1 MSSNTAFDDDVKQAN
16 QPQSQ
21 PVASPA
27 AAAPAGPAPS
37 GSGTVFDDDAQ
48 THAAQYK
55 QPTSQNGEGTI
66 SAYTPTVWDRVEHMF
81 RASSPNTR
89 PLVQDRAEGREHSDM
104 TIISPQEYHNEREK
118 SEHPMETAFGEFVSD
133 MTTPENIL
141 QLIATEGLGA
151 ATPFL
156 KGGMKIVPRL
166 ISAGFSGQMLQSAYK
181 QYPAVKAAFAKGDV
195 NEVERLLTHITLTV
209 GMAALAGQHAAK
221 GGEAVSKPTQ
231 YEDAQSKVR
240 QNESEEFF
248 PTQANS
254 NNQNPYAPKEK
265 GTVAGPRTNV
275 RPTTV
280 KTAGVEAPIAAAQQ
294 ANAPLAA
301 RLAGHLASPGAAK
314 DFQQTRTVP
323 AASRQLVSTL
333 GQRLEDVN
341 NAHNALVD
349 GEEKPEALAGTQQPS
364 QYQTID
370 DAVRASKQ
378 TVKKTWDRADD
389 IDSREQK
396 AWEQQRDAAVSEHKQ
411 LLDEHNQNVT
421 EHNSNLAKGETPM
434 EPMAYDQNQVSI
446 PEKPRTLA
454 ELRSAEQEAWTNA
467 KSSDAAIRQ
476 QAYDKDLPKA
486 EKDLDNWFKKHED
499 EISPEEWNS
508 AKNVYRTASRMQDI
522 ANSLRAPMLKASE
535 TGGGLTGNTLR
546 AIEARIN
553 NQAVRRGQTP
563 DAFRKLLGPEAYDN
577 WKNVSRVLDPVKGP
591 SKIEQGLEYFA
602 SAFLGHLAPL
612 GFAGKAMT
620 EFLMNRVLF
629 HPEWGKWFTNFFGRF
644 KQTGAIAPEAQDEFT
659 RLMKN
664 TKMSNQELLDAGYTQ
679 AQIDRGIHLPGVG
692 GGSASTVSLPTM
704 NQFDAHMQNGGSTFS
719 EGKDMSGADMHAVG
733 SYPERTEQI
742 GQNFSPEHIEY
753 FKSKN
758 QDLLSRPNHAV
769 GTWQDPDT
777 GMHTLDVSQLIPDRE
792 AAISAGR
799 AANQKSIYHL
809 KSGELIDTGGTGEAP
824 KKTMQMHHWS
834 NKEGLTETD
843 PEQMGTGGFGAERV
857 RFDEPGFPK
866 RTYFGLEG
874 FQEPRVQ
881 GRKFHYVADV
891 DPARYYDA
899 QEDPEGIWQQGF
911 QEGGATEAE
920 KAVKNAGYAGY
931 RVGDTAASFDKVPVR
946 LHEPTVGSQA
956 GAKADTDFMAQ
967 AKKNL
972 PNGTLSQ
979 QLLEAQR
986 LKDTRNEPVKHY
998 PDQGF
1003 GKETNVPAPAKTQS
1017 DSQVTHYPDPRFGK
1031 EIGVPAPATKAPTP
1045 PSMLPPEPENKASLE
1060 NKEITTRRPTSVS
1073 GDLANNPNQH
1083 ANMDAVHQA
1092 GAARPTRVTEN
1103 GNTVM
1108 GYKEKMARTVA
1119 AYTGVRYT
1127 PEELNNPDKVIGKFI
1142 NRTADNLE
1150 WLYNQVP
1157 EPLRAK
1163 TRQWYDSAHE
1173 ITKQLANQYGFTHE
1187 QAAAV
1192 TAALSPQNPWD
1203 NNVGLA
1209 KRMMDIYHNR
1219 QNFDFTPEMERK
1231 VADLKKVPT
1240 QSKAFKG
1247 LLKDVA
1253 GKKLSDFK
1261 DTDPDVRAVKQALWV
1276 RLYDEAHNSEVNDQY
1291 APTGEVMG
1299 HSPDNRSWIGLDHMA
1314 KAVKILN
1321 DGSIDAINS
1330 NMGFGHKIRNFYNNI
1345 INPNSNNGHVT
1356 VDSHA
1361 VAASH
1366 LQPFGA
1372 KDVEAQHSFGNTA
1385 PGIPGAPKDAAT
1397 GLRGTYPLYAEAY
1410 QRVAKKMGVLP
1421 RELQSV
1427 AWEAIKSLMGDSKK
1441 TPELKARTRE
1451 IWQDVQDGKLTPNK
1465 ARDMIKSEANGFSK
1479 PVWMSD
1485 EEWEKTAEDK
1495 DAGDADGFNVADFSK
1510 AQPQMSVGSGDYQ
1523 MTANRAADNPSL
1535 NEKIAKWKGQPQP
1548 MPSFDANERPTMAS
1562 LSDMADHANANT
1574 TDDAI
1579 MYAAAHELAHGY
1591 LQHHHGI
1598 STEDMKIVLGHT
1610 PVRRGEMTA
1619 AGGVAPIDGVAGG
1632 IASPG
1637 QGWQTAIDNA
1647 TGRERRNL
1655 ILQYVSQTMAGRAA
1669 EELLGQN
1676 PAAIKLSIAAD
1687 EGMARDVLQHLLH
1700 VPESLHDQ
1708 YLKDAAAD
1716 AKSVLKENFGT
1727 FRHMV
1732 QQAVNHWGGDVID
1745 SGTFHKY
1752 RLGGHHGK
1760 G

>member
-27 AAAPAGPAPS
+27 AAAPTGPAPS

-89 PLVQDRAEGREHSDM
+89 PLVQDRAEGREHGDM

-133 MTTPENIL
+133 MTTPENVL

-156 KGGMKIVPRL
+156 KGGMKILPRL

-280 KTAGVEAPIAAAQQ
+280 KTAGVEAPIAAVQQ

-467 KSSDAAIRQ
+467 KSSDAAVRQ
-476 QAYDKDLPKA
+476 TAYDKDLPKA

-508 AKNVYRTASRMQDI
+508 AKSVYRTASRMQDI

-692 GGSASTVSLPTM
+692 GGSASTVSLPTA

-719 EGKDMSGADMHAVG
+719 PQGDDMSGTDAHAV
-733 SYPERTEQI
+733 SAYPERTERI
-742 GQNFSPEHIEY
+742 GQDFNPEHLED

-758 QDLLSRPNHAV
+758 ADLLSRPDHAV
-769 GTWQDPDT
+769 GTWQDPDN
-777 GMHTLDVSQLIPDRE
+777 GLHTLDVNRLIGNRDE
-792 AAISAGR
+792 AVRVGKL
-799 AANQKSIYHL
+799 ANQKSIYHL
-809 KSGELIDTGGTGEAP
+809 GTGELIDTGGTGESP
-824 KKTMQMHHWS
+824 KNLQDVVSNYNRSIDKPAVKDIKTPVSQKVADRIADEYDKLNHDPSNPKVQKAYGALIDETKAQWKALEAAGYKLQPEDTDPYGGTDTPAYEEMAEDVKNNKRIKVWTGGEPPADHPLSKIDPETGVSFNTLFRAVHDIMGHVAGGNNFTQQGEEDAYQRHAQSYSKAALPALTTETRGQTSHYFNNAKVRAGGKNFFVDQRAGLLPDDLNSANVHGPKMQMHHWS

-891 DPARYYDA
+891 DPTRYYDA

-931 RVGDTAASFDKVPVR
+931 HVGDTAASFDKVPVR

-1003 GKETNVPAPAKTQS
+1003 GKETSVPAPAKAQS

-1031 EIGVPAPATKAPTP
+1031 EISVPAPATKAPTL

-1092 GAARPTRVTEN
+1092 GAARPTRVAEN

-1119 AYTGVRYT
+1119 TYTGVRYT
-1127 PEELNNPDKVIGKFI
+1127 PEELNNPDKVIGKFV
-1142 NRTADNLE
+1142 NRTANNLE

-1173 ITKQLANQYGFTHE
+1173 LTKQLANQYGFTHE

-1209 KRMMDIYHNR
+1209 KRMMDIYRNR
-1219 QNFDFTPEMERK
+1219 QDFDFTPEMERT

-1261 DTDPDVRAVKQALWV
+1261 DADPDVRAVKQALWV

-1321 DGSIDAINS
+1321 DGSINSINA

-1356 VDSHA
+1356 IDSHA

-1372 KDVEAQHSFGNTA
+1372 KDAEAVHSFGSTN

-1410 QRVAKKMGVLP
+1410 QRVAKKLGILP

-1485 EEWEKTAEDK
+1485 EEWEKIHPEE
-1495 DAGDADGFNVADFSK
+1495 GDTSFEFG
-1510 AQPQMSVGSGDYQ
+1510 GS
-1523 MTANRAADNPSL
+1523 
-1535 NEKIAKWKGQPQP
+1535 NE
-1548 MPSFDANERPTMAS
+1548 
-1562 LSDMADHANANT
+1562 
-1574 TDDAI
+1574 
-1579 MYAAAHELAHGY
+1579 
-1591 LQHHHGI
+1591 
-1598 STEDMKIVLGHT
+1598 
-1610 PVRRGEMTA
+1610 
-1619 AGGVAPIDGVAGG
+1619 
-1632 IASPG
+1632 
-1637 QGWQTAIDNA
+1637 
-1647 TGRERRNL
+1647 
-1655 ILQYVSQTMAGRAA
+1655 
-1669 EELLGQN
+1669 
-1676 PAAIKLSIAAD
+1676 
-1687 EGMARDVLQHLLH
+1687 
-1700 VPESLHDQ
+1700 
-1708 YLKDAAAD
+1708 
-1716 AKSVLKENFGT
+1716 
-1727 FRHMV
+1727 
-1732 QQAVNHWGGDVID
+1732 
-1745 SGTFHKY
+1745 
-1752 RLGGHHGK
+1752 
-1760 G
+1760 